1 MSQIKLL
8 HVLLTAINAALQD
21 TDILRQLGKLGYDAK
36 TLREGEKLGNTFS
49 ELIQKQEEARRGA
62 KTATRNLQT
71 ARQGLQQTYMRHV
84 SQARIIFQDQPEHM
98 DELRLKGKRKK
109 ALDKWLKQ
117 CKDFYYHAPAH
128 LEILGKYNISES
140 EIIETQTLLAEIINL
155 YTLQKQAQGKAQVLT
170 QQKQE
175 MAAVVD
181 QWYRRF
187 IKVARIALEDQPQQ
201 LEMLGVVVKA

>member
-8 HVLLTAINAALQD
+8 HVLLTAIRSALQD
-21 TDILRQLGKLGYDAK
+21 TDILRQLAKLGYDAK
-36 TLREGEKLGNTFS
+36 TLREGEKLGNAFD
-49 ELIQKQEEARRGA
+49 ELIQKQEEAQRGA
-62 KTATRNLQT
+62 KTATRNLQI
-71 ARQGLQQTYMRHV
+71 ARQGLQQTYMKHV
-84 SQARIIFQDQPEHM
+84 SQARIIFQGQPEYL
-98 DELRLKGKRKK
+98 DELKLNGMRKK

-117 CKDFYYHAPAH
+117 CKDFYYHAPSH

-140 EIIETQTLLAEIINL
+140 EITEAQTLLAEIINL
-155 YTLQKQAQGKAQVLT
+155 YTLQKQAQGRAQMLT

-175 MAAVVD
+175 MTVLVER
-181 QWYRRF
+181 WYRKF